1 MFKLKFIVKKDFKDL
16 QDQNHVYRKG
26 DYYPRKGRAK
36 KDRVEELTTDQN
48 AHGVPL
54 IEEIRDENPPKDK
67 TDKQIPETDDLEEQ
81 NEEVKDDE

>member
-1 MFKLKFIVKKDFKDL
+1 MKFIVKKDFKDL

-36 KDRVEELTTDQN
+36 KERVEELTTGQN

-54 IEEIRDENPPKDK
+54 IEEIQDNSKKDK
-67 TDKQIPETDDLEEQ
+67 ADDKIPVTGGLEEQ
-81 NEEVKDDE
+81 DKDVKDDE

>member
-1 MFKLKFIVKKDFKDL
+1 MKFIVKKDFKDL

-36 KDRVEELTTDQN
+36 KERVEELTTDQN

-54 IEEIRDENPPKDK
+54 IEEIQDNSKKDK
-67 TDKQIPETDDLEEQ
+67 VDDKIPVTGGSEEQ
-81 NEEVKDDE
+81 DKDVKDDE

>member
-1 MFKLKFIVKKDFKDL
+1 MKYIVKKDFKDL

-36 KDRVEELTTDQN
+36 KERIEELTRDQN

-54 IEEIRDENPPKDK
+54 IEEIQGN
-67 TDKQIPETDDLEEQ
+67 PETDKANKQ
-81 NEEVKDDE
+81 NPVLNDSEVQDKDVKDDE